1 MTEIFNNLLKIT
13 LNIEGD
19 SNEIDNIK
27 FNPSMLYNVNN
38 GNNDNM
44 NNDGLLFPNDR
55 KLSNMIREESSSSS
69 SSSYSSYSSYSSSSC
84 KNYSKKNRDLVL
96 NILTKKWDT
105 SIDTLYRN
113 NVSVNDRRLEQP
125 GSYLITS
132 NIDFIKCFF
141 FNKYNILTHL
151 TGLNDNNVYIISKN
165 EIKKDQ
171 DTGKDYT
178 IDKAT
183 NTDIDGVR
191 YYKIYKLTLN
201 LTLINILKPV
211 YLTLKLAAETDK
223 RKFNP
228 IFNPNMMIDSEIKQM
243 KDSDK
248 ISMFFSTFILLDEN
262 ELNKLVSGNA
272 DIELEKKK
280 IFTDEKMISKWM
292 NDSLNKNNKLS
303 NWYQTNVEDIPKLN
317 LKLINKIFFK
327 KDSKLELEEDKY
339 YTINQSNIQTPS
351 LSNLEIYNE
360 NKLRL
365 KYTITFNLVIK
376 EFTENDLITLAI
388 KIQYDSSALDTIT
401 SRKNRKVQKE
411 FIPSMV
417 NKSISDNED
426 KVFFIPYLQLPSV
439 NELKQFNENYMRLFT
454 NLAEFIKLVE
464 YLKYKNQFKKPFNLS
479 NEADVNEVQKIIQE
493 NIKIIKDVFFPPN
506 GEINLNKK
514 KKIVG
519 YNENRKNE
527 LITDEDNDDKNNKDK
542 DKNKT
547 TFFIS
552 KSDLINEN
560 GFNFISIPPP
570 PFKLGAKPPLKYTI
584 MVNLALS
591 DYKLSTFDLTFNCK
605 DNTKKLDKEFNDL
618 FNKKNANANAIANAN
633 ANNKPYTFFTDLMK
647 PDIQTLD
654 DVRHPLYINGGG
666 AYSGGAIKKNKN
678 KNKRKTQ
685 KIKKYLRKK
694 INIRSSIRKRKY

>member
-27 FNPSMLYNVNN
+27 FNPSMLYNGISN
-38 GNNDNM
+38 GISNNDNM

-55 KLSNMIREESSSSS
+55 KLSNMIREESSSS

-113 NVSVNDRRLEQP
+113 NVNVNDRRKEQS

-191 YYKIYKLTLN
+191 YNKIYNLTLN

-223 RKFNP
+223 KRFNP

-280 IFTDEKMISKWM
+280 IFTDEKMMNKWM
-292 NDSLNKNNKLS
+292 NNSLNKNNKLS

-339 YTINQSNIQTPS
+339 YTINQSNIQTLS
-351 LSNLEIYNE
+351 LSYLEVYN

-365 KYTITFNLVIK
+365 KYNITFNLTLK

-388 KIQYDSSALDTIT
+388 KVQYDSSVLDTIT

-417 NKSISDNED
+417 NKSITDNED
-426 KVFFIPYLQLPSV
+426 KVFFMPYLQLPSV

-479 NEADVNEVQKIIQE
+479 NQDDVNEVQKIIQE
-493 NIKIIKDVFFPPN
+493 NIKIMKDVFFPPN
-506 GEINLNKK
+506 GEINLSKK

-519 YNENRKNE
+519 YNENKKNE
-527 LITDEDNDDKNNKDK
+527 LITDEDDNNNNKDK
-542 DKNKT
+542 NKNKT

-584 MVNLALS
+584 MVDLALS
-591 DYKLSTFDLTFNCK
+591 DHKLSTFDLTFNCK

-618 FNKKNANANAIANAN
+618 FNSKNANANGIANA
-633 ANNKPYTFFTDLMK
+633 NKPYTFFSDIMK

-654 DVRHPLYINGGG
+654 DVRHPLYIN
-666 AYSGGAIKKNKN
+666 SGGALKKK

-685 KIKKYLRKK
+685 KVKKYLRKK

>member
-38 GNNDNM
+38 VNNV

-55 KLSNMIREESSSSS
+55 KLSNMIREESSSS

-113 NVSVNDRRLEQP
+113 NANDRRLEQP

-191 YYKIYKLTLN
+191 YNKIYKLTLN
-201 LTLINILKPV
+201 LTLINIFKPV

-262 ELNKLVSGNA
+262 ELNKLVS
-272 DIELEKKK
+272 
-280 IFTDEKMISKWM
+280 
-292 NDSLNKNNKLS
+292 
-303 NWYQTNVEDIPKLN
+303 
-317 LKLINKIFFK
+317 
-327 KDSKLELEEDKY
+327 
-339 YTINQSNIQTPS
+339 
-351 LSNLEIYNE
+351 
-360 NKLRL
+360 
-365 KYTITFNLVIK
+365 
-376 EFTENDLITLAI
+376 
-388 KIQYDSSALDTIT
+388 
-401 SRKNRKVQKE
+401 
-411 FIPSMV
+411 
-417 NKSISDNED
+417 
-426 KVFFIPYLQLPSV
+426 
-439 NELKQFNENYMRLFT
+439 
-454 NLAEFIKLVE
+454 
-464 YLKYKNQFKKPFNLS
+464 
-479 NEADVNEVQKIIQE
+479 
-493 NIKIIKDVFFPPN
+493 
-506 GEINLNKK
+506 
-514 KKIVG
+514 
-519 YNENRKNE
+519 
-527 LITDEDNDDKNNKDK
+527 
-542 DKNKT
+542 
-547 TFFIS
+547 
-552 KSDLINEN
+552 
-560 GFNFISIPPP
+560 
-570 PFKLGAKPPLKYTI
+570 
-584 MVNLALS
+584 
-591 DYKLSTFDLTFNCK
+591 
-605 DNTKKLDKEFNDL
+605 
-618 FNKKNANANAIANAN
+618 
-633 ANNKPYTFFTDLMK
+633 
-647 PDIQTLD
+647 
-654 DVRHPLYINGGG
+654 
-666 AYSGGAIKKNKN
+666 
-678 KNKRKTQ
+678 
-685 KIKKYLRKK
+685 
-694 INIRSSIRKRKY
+694 

>member
-27 FNPSMLYNVNN
+27 FNPNMLYNVNN
-38 GNNDNM
+38 DNI

-69 SSSYSSYSSYSSSSC
+69 SSYSSYYSSSSSC

-113 NVSVNDRRLEQP
+113 NVSVNDRRQEQP

-178 IDKAT
+178 IDKTT

-191 YYKIYKLTLN
+191 YNKIYNLTLN
-201 LTLINILKPV
+201 LTLINIFKPV

-243 KDSDK
+243 KDYDK

-262 ELNKLVSGNA
+262 ELNKLVSGKG

-339 YTINQSNIQTPS
+339 YTINQSNIQTLS
-351 LSNLEIYNE
+351 LSYLEIYND

-388 KIQYDSSALDTIT
+388 KVQYDSNALDPIT

-426 KVFFIPYLQLPSV
+426 KVFFMPYLQLPSV
-439 NELKQFNENYMRLFT
+439 NELKKFNENYMRLFT
-454 NLAEFIKLVE
+454 NLAEFLKLVE

-479 NEADVNEVQKIIQE
+479 NQNDVNEVQKIIQE
-493 NIKIIKDVFFPPN
+493 NIKIMKDVFFPPN

-519 YNENRKNE
+519 YNENKKNE
-527 LITDEDNDDKNNKDK
+527 LIFDEDDNNNNKDK

-552 KSDLINEN
+552 KSVLIDEN

-584 MVNLALS
+584 MVNLDLS
-591 DYKLSTFDLTFNCK
+591 DHKLSTFDLTFNCK

-618 FNKKNANANAIANAN
+618 FNKKNTNANANANAIA
-633 ANNKPYTFFTDLMK
+633 NKPYTFFTDLMK

-654 DVRHPLYINGGG
+654 DVRHPLYINAGG
-666 AYSGGAIKKNKN
+666 SKKK
-678 KNKRKTQ
+678 KYKRKTQ
-685 KIKKYLRKK
+685 KAKKYLKKK
-694 INIRSSIRKRKY
+694 INIRSSIKKRKY